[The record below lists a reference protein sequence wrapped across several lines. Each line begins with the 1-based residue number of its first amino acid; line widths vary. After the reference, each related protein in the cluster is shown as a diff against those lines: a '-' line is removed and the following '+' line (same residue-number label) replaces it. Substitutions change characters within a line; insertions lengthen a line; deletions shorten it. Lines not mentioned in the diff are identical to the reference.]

1 MMLVN
6 KKQLID
12 ALNKEWPMTKAKC
25 EKFLNTLVTT
35 IEEELADGNDV
46 RLVGF
51 GSFTVKE
58 QAARTGVNPRTK
70 KPMKI
75 PAKKVPKFRPGKALK
90 ERVNR

>member
-1 MMLVN
+1 MN

-25 EKFLNTLVTT
+25 EKFLNTLIST

-58 QAARTGVNPRTK
+58 QAARKGVNPRTK
-70 KPMKI
+70 EPMTI
-75 PAKKVPKFRPGKALK
+75 PAKKVPKFRPGKELK
-90 ERVNR
+90 ERVNK

>member
-1 MMLVN
+1 MMLMN

-12 ALNKEWPMTKAKC
+12 ALNDEWPMTKAKC

-35 IEEELADGNDV
+35 IEEELAQGNDV

-51 GSFTVKE
+51 GSFTVQDK
-58 QAARTGVNPRTK
+58 AARKGVNPRTK

-75 PAKKVPKFRPGKALK
+75 PAKKVPKFRPGKGLK